1 MSTSTNELR
10 WLAFDTSTDVLSLAV
25 ARGDRVWTQTLPGG
39 AQASS
44 GLIPAV
50 LALLAEAD
58 MPLASLTAIVFGRG
72 PGSFT
77 GLRTAC
83 AVAQGLALGADV
95 PVLPIDTLLA
105 VAEEARELQMSSGDL
120 NASDALTVLALL
132 DARMDEVYS
141 AAYHWQA
148 PAAQGGHAPT
158 LAAASDQAQNTA
170 PARGGWQ
177 TVSPLKVGAPEQ
189 VTLPDTTPTSPGL
202 QPSPVLL
209 AGNAFA
215 AYGDRLPPGK
225 RCEALPTA
233 AALLRLAPALW
244 AQGQA
249 VPADQ
254 AMPLYIRDKVA
265 NTTAEREVLKAQAA
279 LAKASPQ
286 S

>member
-1 MSTSTNELR
+1 MTANTNLGR

-25 ARGDRVWTQTLPGG
+25 ARGDQLWTQTLPGG

-50 LALLAEAD
+50 LAMLAEAD
-58 MPLASLTAIVFGRG
+58 MPLASLDAIVFGRG

-83 AVAQGLALGADV
+83 AVAQGLALGADL
-95 PVLPIDTLLA
+95 PVLPVDTLLA
-105 VAEEARELQMSSGDL
+105 VAEEARFAQVQAGLISP
-120 NASDALTVLALL
+120 DADLTVLALL

-141 AAYHWQA
+141 AAYRWQARPLPTQGHWQA
-148 PAAQGGHAPT
+148 
-158 LAAASDQAQNTA
+158 
-170 PARGGWQ
+170 
-177 TVSPLKVGAPEQ
+177 VSPLQVGAPETVQ
-189 VTLPDTTPTSPGL
+189 CPQGTA
-202 QPSPVLL
+202 VLW

-215 AYGDRLPPGK
+215 AYGERLPGGEGGVARSVT
-225 RCEALPTA
+225 RCVALPTA

-244 AQGQA
+244 GQGLA

-265 NTTAEREVLKAQAA
+265 HTTAEREAMKAQAA
-279 LAKASPQ
+279 AVNLAAKAMVQP
-286 S
+286 

>member
-1 MSTSTNELR
+1 MSLRTNEMR

-58 MPLASLTAIVFGRG
+58 MPLTTLTAIAFGRG

-83 AVAQGLALGADV
+83 AVAQGLALGADL
-95 PVLPIDTLLA
+95 PVLPIDTLWA
-105 VAEEARELQMSSGDL
+105 VAEEARALQVASGQHK
-120 NASDALTVLALL
+120 ASDPLTVLALL

-141 AAYHWQA
+141 AAYRWQPETAASAGAHGVWQA
-148 PAAQGGHAPT
+148 VLP
-158 LAAASDQAQNTA
+158 
-170 PARGGWQ
+170 WQ
-177 TVSPLKVGAPEQ
+177 VGAPEQ
-189 VTLPDTTPTSPGL
+189 VAWPHPT
-202 QPSPVLL
+202 PVLW

-215 AYGDRLPPGK
+215 AYGERLPPGE

-233 AALLRLAPALW
+233 AALLRLAPVLW
-244 AQGQA
+244 AQGLA

-279 LAKASPQ
+279 LAKASAQP
-286 S
+286 

>member
-1 MSTSTNELR
+1 MSPSTNELR

-286 S
+286 P